1 MTDEPSRTTPDS
13 PPAESVFARVSAA
26 VRAVPGAVR
35 ALPAT
40 IRALPEA
47 VRAHFRGSGEAEVS
61 AITGKPLV
69 HLDGGLT
76 SGRRGFASAVVL
88 HGAILSVV
96 LFGWFAAEEIV
107 EDDGFDLPGLVFVVE
122 AGPGG
127 GGGGGGD
134 ESEEPPAPLQLE
146 GEDAALVAVET
157 APDPEEL
164 VYDDPEIEDVEVEP
178 PPEDALNAPF
188 DTTAPDPEMLAGLI
202 RDASEALRDGRAGS
216 GIGGGGGNGAGG
228 GIGEGDGDGIG
239 EGTGGGFGGGAYRIG
254 SGVEPPQLRRR
265 VTPEYTDDALARKIE
280 GKVIL
285 EVVILK
291 NGRIGPARVLRS
303 LDRGLDDKAIAAVRQ
318 WTFLPGRFRGE
329 PVDVLAEIEVEFRL
343 L

>member
-1 MTDEPSRTTPDS
+1 MRRPGFLSDESSRTTAARAS
-13 PPAESVFARVSAA
+13 VKSVFAAAKAAFDRVAAA
-26 VRAVPGAVR
+26 VRARFAD
-35 ALPAT
+35 AE
-40 IRALPEA
+40 PEI
-47 VRAHFRGSGEAEVS
+47 S
-61 AITGKPLV
+61 AITGKPLT

-76 SGRRGFASAVVL
+76 SGRRGFASAIVL
-88 HGAILSVV
+88 HAVIISAL
-96 LFGWFAAEEIV
+96 LFGWFAVEEIAEES
-107 EDDGFDLPGLVFVVE
+107 GMDLPGLVFVVE

-157 APDPEEL
+157 ATDPEEL

-178 PPEDALNAPF
+178 PTEDALNAPF
-188 DTTAPDPEMLAGLI
+188 ETNAPDPEMLAGLI

-216 GIGGGGGNGAGG
+216 GVGGGGGNGAGG
-228 GIGEGDGDGIG
+228 GIGEGAGDGIG